1 MHYFKRV
8 VAALAMLA
16 LAFSGAGCK
25 TMQSV
30 DMVAGQQLLIEEEV
44 KVGDKVELIQKDG
57 YINTFT
63 VGKITERTISGN
75 SEFGSLV
82 MIGLD
87 DIESI
92 RVEKIHPGL
101 TAAAVLGV
109 VVAIPIVLIGA
120 SFGLMM
126 SAQ

>member
-1 MHYFKRV
+1 MYV
-8 VAALAMLA
+8 QPEGSA
-16 LAFSGAGCK
+16 
-25 TMQSV
+25 T
-30 DMVAGQQLLIEEEV
+30 I